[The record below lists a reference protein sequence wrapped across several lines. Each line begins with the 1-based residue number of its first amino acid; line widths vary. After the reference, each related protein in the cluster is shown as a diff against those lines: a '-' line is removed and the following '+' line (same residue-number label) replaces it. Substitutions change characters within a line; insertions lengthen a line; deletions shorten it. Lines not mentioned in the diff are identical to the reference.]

1 MRLLSQVTFGMDHA
15 LVDSSTDF
23 YRNAINVLDS
33 LPPTTLML
41 GVFGLVFQINGSRRE
56 LAEKASALQEEV
68 EKRESINES
77 LQTAVQE
84 NTDLL
89 KELTLT
95 NEKLVHVAE
104 EAIQSAAMAEKASN
118 AKSEFLAN
126 MSHEIRTPM
135 NGVSGMVAMLLGTEL
150 TGKQHEY
157 ALTIETSADA
167 LLAIVNEILDLSKI
181 ETGDLQLES
190 VPFYVEDMLLDAV
203 ELMKPRAI
211 AKEISMETV
220 IDQSVPNVVEGDPG
234 RIRQIILNLVGNAIK
249 FTQEGGVTFTAS
261 AMVIDDSSFALCM
274 EIKDT
279 GIGIPTDRLNEIFDS
294 FSQADNSTNRKYGGT
309 GLGLA
314 ISRQLTQA
322 LGGTVEVESEVGRGS
337 VFLVTLPIELPEDMD
352 EAVKTL
358 NRTDKSKIDGSE
370 KFAEV
375 FNVLLA
381 EDNVTNQKVTVAFLE
396 KLGCTS
402 DVAVDGSEAVN
413 MIKEKDY
420 DLVLMDIQMPKMDG
434 YEAARLIRDCETD
447 LRNHDVPIIALTAN
461 AMRSD
466 QELCIEAGMNDYLSK
481 PLQIDDLQAVIR
493 RWTSN

>member
-1 MRLLSQVTFGMDHA
+1 MDHA